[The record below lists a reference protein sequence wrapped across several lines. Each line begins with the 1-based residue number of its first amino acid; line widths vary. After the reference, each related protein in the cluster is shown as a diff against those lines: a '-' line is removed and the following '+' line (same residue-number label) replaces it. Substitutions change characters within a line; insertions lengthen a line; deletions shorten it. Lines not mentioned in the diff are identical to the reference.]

1 MMYIKSLPLG
11 PVSAN
16 CYIIADEVSGE
27 GAVIDPGDYNMTL
40 ERAIEAAGIKKLK
53 YILCTHGH
61 FDHIDGAGRLKEKY
75 PDAKIVV
82 SKDDESALSSPLIS
96 LASYFG
102 VGFHPCYADVTMS
115 HGDVISL
122 GEIDFKVISAPG
134 HTPGGVLYYCES
146 EKALF
151 TGDTLFCG
159 SIGRTDMPGGDY
171 AVLMNTLKK
180 FKDFPDDTKIYSGHG
195 EMTDIRRELRYNPY
209 LR

>member
-16 CYIIADEVSGE
+16 CYIIADEITGE
-27 GAVIDPGDYNMTL
+27 GAIIDPGDYTVSL
-40 ERAIEAAGIKKLK
+40 EREIAKAGIKSLS

-75 PDAKIVV
+75 PEARIAVGEGDMG
-82 SKDDESALSSPLIS
+82 ALSSPLVS

-102 VGFHPCYADVTMS
+102 AEFHPCYGDMALS
-115 HGDVISL
+115 HGDELCIGSLKLRVIA
-122 GEIDFKVISAPG
+122 APG
-134 HTPGGVLYYCES
+134 HSPGGVMYYCES
-146 EKALF
+146 QGVLF

-159 SIGRTDMPGGDY
+159 SIGRTDMPGGDLM
-171 AVLMNTLKK
+171 VLISTLKK
-180 FKDFPDDTKIYSGHG
+180 IKSFPEETRILSGHG
-195 EMTDIRRELRYNPY
+195 EATDIQRELRYNPY